1 MMVIDIDHLLENT
14 QNLTVEKNNL
24 NVKIVEID
32 QLLDKTKDW

>member
-1 MMVIDIDHLLENT
+1 MIIDIDSLLEDT
-14 QNLTVEKNNL
+14 QNLIFEKNHL